1 LSTSDGA
8 IVRMSVAAI
17 ALASRRPYA
26 TAAFM
31 LAVAAAS
38 VYYMIGHL
46 GINTD
51 TANMISPDLPWRQ
64 DFIAYREGFPVR
76 DKNIVVVVDGPDGEV
91 SMAHARALAETLR
104 AESAQFPSVFLAG
117 DGEFFEQNG
126 LLYLPLDELEALADR
141 LIEAQPLLARLAG
154 EPGGAGVLSTL
165 ALALDQGG
173 DLPPAARA
181 DVDRILVEIEETLRA
196 ANEGSTRPISW
207 GGLLGVSAQN
217 AARQLILVQPQLDF
231 SRVRPARDAIER
243 IREISSG
250 LPAADAVTV
259 RLTGTLAMEH
269 EELTSITRSTT
280 VSGIASTATVVLVL
294 LWALRSLPLL
304 AIAVTTLMAGLCMTA
319 GFAALA
325 VGHLNLLSAA
335 FAVLYVGLGGD
346 FILHLILRL
355 KEPRPSKVAID
366 VALQEVAR
374 GVGSSLFVCAATTA
388 AGFFAFIPTDFDGIA
403 ELGLISGAGM
413 FISLVVSLTLL
424 PALLKIA
431 SRRRDFLQVGTGNS
445 GENWRLPALPPRV
458 TCALA
463 ALAVLLSLLLV
474 PRLEFDGNPIRLRDP
489 DSESVRALEDLAADS
504 SAPLFNL
511 AILAPDAAAAE
522 AAAARV
528 APLASVERVVT
539 VASLVPADQDDKLL
553 VLEDLDLVLGSTLSR
568 FDAGRPDPERLP
580 GALATLA
587 GAIAA
592 GSRDGRDTGRLV
604 DEAQAW
610 LDSLGALPSDE
621 RRARVAALDQNIGGN
636 LRDQVARLARGLGTT
651 GVTARDLPVELTE
664 RWANAAGQQL
674 VEVVPKED
682 LNDAEAAARFVA
694 EVRAVEP
701 NATGLPVVYEEASA
715 TVTRAFV
722 FALIWAFSGV
732 TVMLLFV
739 MRSVRDM
746 LLVLSPVA
754 FAGVVTGGVCVLTGL
769 PLNFANIIA
778 LPLLVGV
785 CVDSGI
791 HIVYRMRTEPPTGGD
806 PLATSTSR
814 AVVACALTTI
824 ASFGNLAFSSHSGMA
839 SMGQL
844 LTIGMLMSLV
854 GALAVLPALMRL
866 GRPT

>member
-1 LSTSDGA
+1 VSASDGL

-17 ALASRRPYA
+17 GLASRRPYA

-31 LAVAAAS
+31 LALAAAS
-38 VYYMIGHL
+38 VYYTIGHL

-51 TANMISPDLPWRQ
+51 TANMISADLPWRQ
-64 DFIAYREGFPVR
+64 DFIAYRQSFPVR
-76 DKNIVVVVDGPDGEV
+76 DQNIVVVVDGPNGEV
-91 SMAHARALAETLR
+91 SMAHARALARALR
-104 AESAQFPSVFLAG
+104 AEPLQFPSVFLAG
-117 DGEFFEQNG
+117 DGEYFERNG

-141 LIEAQPLLARLAG
+141 LIEAQPLLARLG
-154 EPGGAGVLSTL
+154 EEPGGAGVLSTL
-165 ALALDQGG
+165 ALALDQAGE
-173 DLPPAARA
+173 LPPGARA
-181 DVDRILVEIEETLRA
+181 DVDRILAEIEATLRA
-196 ANEGSTRPISW
+196 ANAGGSRPIGW
-207 GGLLGVSAQN
+207 GGLLGVGGQSS
-217 AARQLILVQPQLDF
+217 ARQLILLKPQLDF

-243 IREISSG
+243 IREISAG
-250 LPAADAVTV
+250 LPDADAVTV

-280 VSGIASTATVVLVL
+280 VSGIASTAMVVLVL
-294 LWALRSLPLL
+294 VWALRALPLV
-304 AIAVTTLMAGLCMTA
+304 AIAATTLLAGLCMTA

-366 VALQEVAR
+366 AALQEVAR
-374 GVGSSLFVCAATTA
+374 GVGSSLFICAATTA

-431 SRRRDFLQVGTGNS
+431 SRRHDFMQVGAGRKS
-445 GENWRLPALPPRV
+445 ENWRLPALPPRL

-463 ALAVLLSLLLV
+463 ALAVLVSLLLV
-474 PRLEFDGNPIRLRDP
+474 PGLEFDGNPIRLRDP
-489 DSESVRALEDLAADS
+489 DSESIRTLEDLAADS
-504 SAPLFNL
+504 AAPLFNL
-511 AILAPDAAAAE
+511 AILVPDAAAAE
-522 AAAARV
+522 AAAGRV

-539 VASLVPADQDDKLL
+539 VASLVPAGQEDKLL
-553 VLEDLDLVLGSTLSR
+553 VIEDLDLVLGSTLSR
-568 FDAGRPDPERLP
+568 FAAGAPDPERLP

-587 GAIAA
+587 GTVAGPGGEDRAAFVDAA
-592 GSRDGRDTGRLV
+592 GAFL
-604 DEAQAW
+604 A
-610 LDSLGALPSDE
+610 SLAALSADE
-621 RRARVAALDQNIGGN
+621 RRARVAALDRDIDGN
-636 LRDQVARLARGLGTT
+636 LREQIARLGRGLGTT

-664 RWANAAGQQL
+664 RWANASGQEL

-682 LNDAEAAARFVA
+682 LNDPEAAARFVA
-694 EVRAVEP
+694 EVRSVEP

-754 FAGVVTGGVCVLTGL
+754 FAGLATGGICVLIGL

-778 LPLLVGV
+778 LPLLVGI

-791 HIVYRMRTEPPTGGD
+791 HLVYRMRHEPPTGGD

-824 ASFGNLAFSSHSGMA
+824 ASFGNLAFSSHNGMA

-844 LTIGMLMSLV
+844 LTLGLAMSLV

-866 GRPT
+866 RRPA

>member
-1 LSTSDGA
+1 MSAGDGV

-17 ALASRRPYA
+17 AFASRRPYA

-38 VYYMIGHL
+38 LYYTIGHL

-64 DFIAYREGFPVR
+64 DFIAYRESFPVR
-76 DKNIVVVVDGPDGEV
+76 DQNIVVVVDGPDGEV
-91 SMAHARALAETLR
+91 SMAHSRALAEALR
-104 AESAQFPSVFLAG
+104 AEPAQFPSVFLAG

-126 LLYLPLDELEALADR
+126 LLYLPLDELETLAHR

-165 ALALDQGG
+165 ALALGEGG

-181 DVDRILVEIEETLRA
+181 DVDRILGELELTLRA
-196 ANEGSTRPISW
+196 ANAGASRPISW
-207 GGLLGVSAQN
+207 GGLLGVSGQGS
-217 AARQLILVQPQLDF
+217 ARQLILVKPELDF

-243 IREISSG
+243 IREISSA
-250 LPAADAVTV
+250 LPAANAVTV

-269 EELTSITRSTT
+269 EELTSITRSAT
-280 VSGIASTATVVLVL
+280 VSGIASTATVILVL

-346 FILHLILRL
+346 FILHLTLRL
-355 KEPRPSKVAID
+355 KEPRRSKVAID
-366 VALQEVAR
+366 AALQEVAR

-431 SRRRDFLQVGTGNS
+431 SRRRDFMQVGTGH
-445 GENWRLPALPPRV
+445 GRENWRVPSLPPRL

-489 DSESVRALEDLAADS
+489 DSESIRTLEDLAADS

-511 AILAPDAAAAE
+511 AILVPDAAAAE
-522 AAAARV
+522 VAAGRV

-539 VASLVPADQDDKLL
+539 VASLVPADQEDKLL
-553 VLEDLDLVLGSTLSR
+553 VLEDLELVLGSTLSG
-568 FDAGRPDPERLP
+568 FDSLAPDPERLP
-580 GALATLA
+580 EALEALA
-587 GAIAA
+587 GAIEE
-592 GSRDGRDTGRLV
+592 GSGGGRDTGSFV
-604 DEAQAW
+604 SEAEIW
-610 LDSLGALPSDE
+610 LDSLGVLSADE
-621 RRARVAALDQNIGGN
+621 RRARLAALDRDIGGN
-636 LRDQVARLARGLGTT
+636 LRDQVARLGRGLDTA
-651 GVTARDLPVELTE
+651 GVAARDLPVELTE
-664 RWANAAGQQL
+664 RWANSAGQQL
-674 VEVVPKED
+674 VEVVPRED
-682 LNDAEAAARFVA
+682 LNEPEAAARFVA
-694 EVRAVEP
+694 DVRSVEP

-732 TVMLLFV
+732 IVVLLFV
-739 MRSVRDM
+739 MRSLRDM

-754 FAGVVTGGVCVLTGL
+754 FAGIVTGAVCVLTGL

-785 CVDSGI
+785 CIDSGI
-791 HIVYRMRTEPPTGGD
+791 HIVYRMRTEPPTGAD

-824 ASFGNLAFSSHSGMA
+824 ASFGNLAFSSHNGMA

-854 GALAVLPALMRL
+854 GALAILPALLRL
-866 GRPT
+866 WRPT

>member
-1 LSTSDGA
+1 MSGDNGL

-17 ALASRRPYA
+17 AFATRRPYA
-26 TAAFM
+26 TAVFM
-31 LAVAAAS
+31 LALAGAS
-38 VYYMIGHL
+38 LYYAIGNL

-51 TANMISPDLPWRQ
+51 TANMISPELPWRQ
-64 DFIAYREGFPVR
+64 DFIAYRESFPVR
-76 DKNIVVVVDGPDGEV
+76 DQNIVAVVDGPDGEV
-91 SMAHARALAETLR
+91 SMAHARALAAALR
-104 AESAQFPSVFLAG
+104 AEPLLFSSVFLAG

-141 LIEAQPLLARLAG
+141 LIEAQPLLARLAD
-154 EPGGAGVLSTL
+154 EAGGSGVLSTL
-165 ALALDQGG
+165 RLALDQGS
-173 DLPPAARA
+173 DLPPQARA
-181 DVDRILVEIEETLRA
+181 DIERILAEIEATLRA
-196 ANEGSTRPISW
+196 ANAGVSRPIAW
-207 GGLLGVSAQN
+207 GGLLGVGQEN
-217 AARQLILVQPQLDF
+217 AARQLILIKPRLDF

-243 IREISSG
+243 IREISAA
-250 LPAADAVTV
+250 LPGAGAVEI

-294 LWALRSLPLL
+294 FWALRSLPLL
-304 AIAVTTLMAGLCMTA
+304 AIAVTALMAGLCMTA

-325 VGHLNLLSAA
+325 IGHLNLLSAA

-355 KEPRPSKVAID
+355 KEPRPSRVAID
-366 VALQEVAR
+366 DALQEVAR

-403 ELGLISGAGM
+403 ELGLISGVGM
-413 FISLVVSLTLL
+413 FISLAISLTLL
-424 PALLKIA
+424 PALLRIA
-431 SRRRDFLQVGTGNS
+431 SGRHDFLQVGAGKS
-445 GENWRLPALPPRV
+445 SENWRLPALPPRL

-463 ALAVLLSLLLV
+463 AAAVLLSLLLV

-489 DSESVRALEDLAADS
+489 DSESIRTLDDLAADS

-511 AILAPDAAAAE
+511 AILVPDAAAAG

-528 APLASVERVVT
+528 APLATVERVVT
-539 VASLVPADQDDKLL
+539 VASLVPAEQEDKLL
-553 VLEDLDLVLGSTLSR
+553 VLEDLDLVLGSTL
-568 FDAGRPDPERLP
+568 AGFAGGAPDPERLP
-580 GALATLA
+580 QALAALVA
-587 GAIAA
+587 ALAA
-592 GSRDGRDTGRLV
+592 GQGPGQDAIGLV
-604 DEAQAW
+604 EEAQDW
-610 LDSLGALPSDE
+610 LAALSELAVDE
-621 RRARVAALDQNIGGN
+621 RRERAAALDRDIGGN
-636 LRDQVARLARGLGTT
+636 LREQVSRLGRGLSTD
-651 GVTARDLPVELTE
+651 GVAAGDLPVELTE
-664 RWANAAGQQL
+664 RWANAAGQEL
-674 VEVVPKED
+674 VEVVPKEN

-722 FALIWAFSGV
+722 FALIWALAGV

-754 FAGVVTGGVCVLTGL
+754 FAAIVTGAVCVLTGL

-778 LPLLVGV
+778 LPLLIGV

-791 HIVYRMRTEPPTGGD
+791 HIVYRMRTEPPEGGD

-814 AVVACALTTI
+814 AVVACALTTV

-844 LTIGMLMSLV
+844 LTIGMLMSLI